1 MREHDPKVAL
11 HTEGSHK
18 ESAEVDAGVEAEVCY
33 GAEHC
38 GEGPQHL
45 GSCLGHLEGEEEE
58 EEKVGG
64 GEVEEEE
71 VGSGEV
77 GMRTVTP
84 DSDEEGEEGEDVGR
98 KTHGEGQR
106 VDDEDEH
113 GERKAVGQRAQSC
126 RAGYGVILV
135 LWKGTWYQTGAIG

>member
-33 GAEHC
+33 GAERC
-38 GEGPQHL
+38 GEGPHHH
-45 GSCLGHLEGEEEE
+45 GCLFGHLEGEEEE
-58 EEKVGG
+58 DKEVGSD
-64 GEVEEEE
+64 EVEEEE

-77 GMRTVTP
+77 GMRTVTS
-84 DSDEEGEEGEDVGR
+84 DFDEEGEEGEDFGR
-98 KTHGEGQR
+98 KSHGEGQR
-106 VDDEDEH
+106 VDSKDEH

-126 RAGYGVILV
+126 RAG
-135 LWKGTWYQTGAIG
+135 

>member
-45 GSCLGHLEGEEEE
+45 GSCLSHLEGEEEE

-84 DSDEEGEEGEDVGR
+84 DFDEEGEEGEDVGR
-98 KTHGEGQR
+98 KSQGEGQR
-106 VDDEDEH
+106 VDSKDEH

-126 RAGYGVILV
+126 RAG
-135 LWKGTWYQTGAIG
+135 